1 MGCDMI
7 LTLQEHD
14 WVLVRG
20 DGWFANAYKSGVSMV
35 APSRDGDGGTEMADM
50 EGGMGHRSQHM
61 LVCAPLR
68 GRVDSTRLPVCRREH
83 AHQCSRIV
91 VVRLQKQL

>member
-1 MGCDMI
+1 VLCCF
-7 LTLQEHD
+7 TLQEHD
-14 WVLVRG
+14 WVLLRG

-68 GRVDSTRLPVCRREH
+68 GRVDSTRGYLSVGGSTLISVHGLRWSDYRG
-83 AHQCSRIV
+83 
-91 VVRLQKQL
+91 RL